1 MKLRNLYHQNSFSD
15 TRKGHKSGIIIQ
27 KDFRYQYLLKFSK
40 NSKHIQWLHGS
51 RYCQYAFP
59 FTSQNESSSHL
70 VRLLRLMPL
79 EGDWSL
85 SISPVKLEDEAEYQ
99 CQVLGAGGP
108 ATAIR
113 SVSILQARRQ
123 KTFTSQIVDLQD
135 KIFPFPS
142 GPPNLSKQL
151 FIY

>member
-1 MKLRNLYHQNSFSD
+1 MRVM
-15 TRKGHKSGIIIQ
+15 T
-27 KDFRYQYLLKFSK
+27 
-40 NSKHIQWLHGS
+40 
-51 RYCQYAFP
+51 
-59 FTSQNESSSHL
+59 
-70 VRLLRLMPL
+70 L

-123 KTFTSQIVDLQD
+123 KTFTSQIVDL
-135 KIFPFPS
+135 
-142 GPPNLSKQL
+142 
-151 FIY
+151 